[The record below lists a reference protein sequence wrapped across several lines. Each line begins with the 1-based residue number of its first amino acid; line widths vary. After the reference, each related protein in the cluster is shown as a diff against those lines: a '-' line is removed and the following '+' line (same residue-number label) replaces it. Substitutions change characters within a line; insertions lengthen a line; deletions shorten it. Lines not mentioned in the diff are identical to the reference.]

1 GAQQG
6 QVKVDYVFEAGA
18 LNFDRHGLAR
28 MQSRAIDLSERRG
41 GYRLRTDF
49 RVKLVERPP
58 QFALDD
64 PHRFV
69 MLERRHAVLQFTQLF
84 DVGQRQQVGARR
96 NRLADLDEGRAE
108 FQQLSADPF
117 SLPSQMPLFR
127 FILFADE
134 PLAVVSENKKLI

>member
-1 GAQQG
+1 
-6 QVKVDYVFEAGA
+6 
-18 LNFDRHGLAR
+18 

-49 RVKLVERPP
+49 GVKLVYRPP

-69 MLERRHAVLQFTQLF
+69 TRERRHAVLQLAQLF
-84 DVGQRQQVGARR
+84 DIGQRQQVGARR

-108 FQQLSADPF
+108 FQQLPADTLG
-117 SLPSQMPLFR
+117 LPSQMQPLR
-127 FILFADE
+127 LTLFADE
-134 PLAVVSENKKLI
+134 PPAPVTQPNK

>member
-1 GAQQG
+1 APILTVIHLLEDRRGELLQRPFPIDAAREFREAAHEARDAAEHG
-6 QVKVDYVFEAGA
+6 QVEVDYVFEAGA

-49 RVKLVERPP
+49 GVKLVERPP

-69 MLERRHAVLQFTQLF
+69 MLERPHAVLPFTQLF
-84 DVGQRQQVGARR
+84 YVSQRQP
-96 NRLADLDEGRAE
+96 GRA
-108 FQQLSADPF
+108 P
-117 SLPSQMPLFR
+117 R
-127 FILFADE
+127 T
-134 PLAVVSENKKLI
+134 